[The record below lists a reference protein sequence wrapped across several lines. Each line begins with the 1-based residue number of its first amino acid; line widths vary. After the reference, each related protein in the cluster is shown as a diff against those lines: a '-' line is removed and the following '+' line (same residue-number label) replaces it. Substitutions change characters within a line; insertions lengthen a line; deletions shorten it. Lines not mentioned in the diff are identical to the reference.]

1 MNIILVV
8 LICWVVFSA
17 ILLFCDAIHQIYF
30 DSDLLFIFLT
40 APVTVPAL
48 ILALPVTIIV
58 RYVRKLHFER
68 IKLLLRKKKKY
79 NGVR

>member
-1 MNIILVV
+1 MNIVLVV

-17 ILLFCDAIHQIYF
+17 ILLLCDAIHQIYF
-30 DSDLLFIFLT
+30 DSDILFIFLT
-40 APVTVPAL
+40 APVTIPAL

-68 IKLLLRKKKKY
+68 IKLLLRKKENY

>member
-8 LICWVVFSA
+8 LICWVIFSA
-17 ILLFCDAIHQIYF
+17 ILLLCDAMHKIYF

-48 ILALPVTIIV
+48 ILAFPVIIIV
-58 RYVRKLHFER
+58 RYVRKLSFER
-68 IKLLLRKKKKY
+68 IKLLFRKKKKY